1 MRGARPAV
9 GRWSEGSERFR
20 CTRGRREASR
30 APLGGT
36 PTNDP
41 EGAGGLPSEA
51 ETASLWSGGL
61 EQGLE
66 QSRLAI
72 GHSQVE
78 QVPENAVESPS

>member
-1 MRGARPAV
+1 
-9 GRWSEGSERFR
+9 
-20 CTRGRREASR
+20 
-30 APLGGT
+30 
-36 PTNDP
+36 
-41 EGAGGLPSEA
+41 
-51 ETASLWSGGL
+51 L